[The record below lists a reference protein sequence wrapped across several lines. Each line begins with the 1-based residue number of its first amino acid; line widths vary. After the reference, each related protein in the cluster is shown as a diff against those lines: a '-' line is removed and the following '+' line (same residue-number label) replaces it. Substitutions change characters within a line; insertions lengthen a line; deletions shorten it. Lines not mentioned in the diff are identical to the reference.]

1 MAKLDAARENA
12 ENAPR
17 LYLLAI
23 VWVFACAD
31 HAQGQD
37 RPPQVRLT
45 TVPAVVYTSTQETYY
60 EPASNPPN
68 GHTSSQNVTWMFHLV
83 LESTDTRP
91 LRVEEAEA
99 TFTVG
104 GDTLWRQ
111 AYSRAYLERM
121 EWVKGKYRLTTE
133 HYLERFM
140 FGVEERVTPD
150 LPPGGTISWL
160 RIAFAQPW
168 FARADRVHLRLRL
181 SDPSGRDYTVEQVVP
196 LVSRPQ
202 RTRLRLPFT
211 GTWLVVK
218 GSDLA
223 PITHRWT
230 GLNGLTT
237 FGWDFMKL
245 GEDGA
250 LYKGSGRQPADRYSY
265 GAAALAPADGRV
277 VHMRNDID
285 DYAGSPPRTVL
296 EKDGDV
302 FSGNLVVLDHG
313 HQEFTLICHLEKGS
327 VAVKVGDR
335 VTQGQPLGRVG
346 ELGILH
352 MNVMDGGEWLK
363 ANGLPALISDFER
376 VLPAGDAQTVALGN
390 PATGWMV
397 RPREQRPVSASHL
410 NQGDEIILRL
420 LLAAKAF

>member
-1 MAKLDAARENA
+1 MAAARPVA
-12 ENAPR
+12 R
-17 LYLLAI
+17 VTLYGLAI
-23 VWVFACAD
+23 VCALARTG
-31 HAQGQD
+31 HAQAQD
-37 RPPQVRLT
+37 PGAQVRLT
-45 TVPAVVYTSTQETYY
+45 TVPAVVYTSTQDTYH

-83 LESTDTRP
+83 LESRDRRP

-99 TFTVG
+99 TFSVD
-104 GDTLWRQ
+104 GDTLLRQ

-121 EWVKGKYRLTTE
+121 EWVKGKYALTTE
-133 HYLERFM
+133 HYLEHFM
-140 FGVEERVTPD
+140 FGREERTTPD
-150 LPPGGTISWL
+150 LPPGGAISWL

-168 FARADRVHLRLRL
+168 FARADRVHLRLTM
-181 SDPSGRDYTVEQVVP
+181 SDPSGREHTSTHLVP

-202 RTRLRLPFT
+202 RARLRLPFT

-250 LYKGSGRQPADRYSY
+250 LYKGTGRRPTDRYSY
-265 GAAALAPADGRV
+265 GAAALAPAAGRV

-285 DYAGSPPRTVL
+285 DYGGSPPRAVL

-313 HQEFTLICHLEKGS
+313 NQEFTLICHLQKGS
-327 VAVKVGDR
+327 VAVNVGDR
-335 VTQGQPLGRVG
+335 VKEGQPLGRVG

-363 ANGLPALISDFER
+363 ANGLPGLISDFER
-376 VLPAGDAQTVALGN
+376 VLPVGDAQPVPLGN
-390 PATGWMV
+390 PVTGWMV
-397 RPREQRPVSASHL
+397 RPRESRPVSAAHL
-410 NQGDEIILRL
+410 SQTDDIYPRL